1 MATRYRFCPSNGG
14 HAAGRVRQRRLSQRG
29 TPWYPK
35 SRGRIRAAAE
45 GIEKLGFRIQRRA
58 GDAAPERA
66 IAARARMSLGARA
79 PDDGRRARL
88 LIRTVAQDGG
98 PRMGRPG
105 AARGAWRRRT
115 QL

>member
-1 MATRYRFCPSNGG
+1 SEIARTNS
-14 HAAGRVRQRRLSQRG
+14 
-29 TPWYPK
+29 
-35 SRGRIRAAAE
+35 AAAE

-88 LIRTVAQDGG
+88 LTRTVAQDGG

-105 AARGAWRRRT
+105 AARVAWRRRT
-115 QL
+115 QLRRFGGGGGGDGPRP